1 MLKLE
6 NLEPKEVF
14 YYFEQISQIPRG
26 SGDEKSIS
34 DYIVNFAKENN
45 LEYIQ
50 DESLNVVI
58 KKKGSKGYENS
69 PSVIL
74 QGHMDMVC
82 EKNGDKEHNFKKDA
96 IDLIV
101 DGDYIR
107 ADRTTLGAD
116 NGIAVAF
123 SLALLASKDIEHPPI
138 EAVFT
143 TDEEVGM
150 NGAYALDTSCLK
162 SKMLINID
170 SEEEGKILVS
180 CAGGMRATVHIPIE
194 FENTSPEKT
203 AFLIKIKGLKG
214 GHSGTDI
221 DKQRANSN
229 KLMGRILYRLIKNY
243 DINLAEISG
252 GAKDNAIPREAYT
265 IIVSKEENKKS
276 IEKIINELET
286 IFINEFKNSDNGLK
300 IEFNEVETPKKVF
313 TNNCAR
319 NIINS
324 LILIPNGIQ
333 TMSLDIE
340 GLVESSTNIGVV
352 QTLDKEVILTSA
364 VRSSVGSKKDAIRN
378 QLEALA
384 KFVDGEL
391 TIKGEYPAWE
401 YNPNSNLR
409 KIFQDVYKQMYSKDI
424 EIEAIHAGLECGL
437 FAKKMPDVDMIS
449 FGPDMENV
457 HTPDERLSISSVA
470 RTWDYLKKILSSLH

>member
-1 MLKLE
+1 MIE
-6 NLEPKEVF
+6 NLQPKEVF
-14 YYFEQISQIPRG
+14 YYFEQITQIPHG
-26 SGDEKSIS
+26 SGDEKRIS
-34 DYIVNFAKENN
+34 DYLVNFAKENS

-50 DESLNVVI
+50 DESLNVI
-58 KKKGSKGYENS
+58 IRKKGTKGYENS
-69 PSVIL
+69 PSIII

-82 EKNGDKEHNFKKDA
+82 EKNNDKIHDFKKDSLS
-96 IDLIV
+96 LIV

-116 NGIAVAF
+116 DGIAVAF
-123 SLALLASKDIEHPPI
+123 SLALLASKDIAHPPL

-143 TDEEVGM
+143 VDEEVGM

-180 CAGGMRATVHIPIE
+180 CAGGMKATIHIPVE
-194 FENTSPEKT
+194 FEDTDLNKI
-203 AFLIKIKGLKG
+203 AFSIEIKGLKG
-214 GHSGTDI
+214 GHSGSDI

-243 DINLAEISG
+243 DIDLAQING
-252 GAKDNAIPREAYT
+252 GAKDNAIPREAFAT
-265 IIVSKEENKKS
+265 ITLKPENEQSIKE
-276 IEKIINELET
+276 IIQELEK

-300 IEFNEVETPKKVF
+300 IEFKKADIPQKVF
-313 TNNCAR
+313 TATSAK
-319 NIINS
+319 NIINT

-333 TMSLDIE
+333 SMSLDID

-352 QTLDKEVILTSA
+352 QTLNNEVVLTSA
-364 VRSSVGSKKDAIRN
+364 IRSSIGTKKDAIKTE
-378 QLEALA
+378 LEILA
-384 KFVDGEL
+384 NLVNGEL

-409 KIFQDVYKQMYSKDI
+409 KIFINTYKQMYNKDI
-424 EIEAIHAGLECGL
+424 KVEAIHAGLECGL

-457 HTPDERLSISSVA
+457 HTPNERLSISSVA
-470 RTWDYLKKILSSLH
+470 RTWEYLKKILSSLH